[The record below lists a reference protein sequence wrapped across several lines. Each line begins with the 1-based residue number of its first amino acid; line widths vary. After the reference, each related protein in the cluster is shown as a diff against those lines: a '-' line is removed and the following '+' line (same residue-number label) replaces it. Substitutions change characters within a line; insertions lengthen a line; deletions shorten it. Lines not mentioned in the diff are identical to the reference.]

1 MFRKHFLKALEYSI
15 ESGAKEISN
24 VLKKPNMDIGYMLLN
39 SGSKLDRSRL
49 ETYNLQMAFSNIM
62 EKMPELEVSN
72 DELEC
77 LSESVEYYAN
87 LGDVLLAEILFQ
99 AARQVKSLPV
109 LVDLIGATKKLMP
122 LIENQD
128 TGQSSDVIKELCAK
142 RVRVMHDMY
151 SKDKTAKEK
160 SLDQALDQALD
171 MLAVKLLGIPT
182 ILQEVLVER
191 AGELIYHHLIESK
204 HSRHKEVQECQP

>member
-1 MFRKHFLKALEYSI
+1 MFRKHFLKALEYSVA
-15 ESGAKEISN
+15 SGAIEISN

-49 ETYNLQMAFSNIM
+49 ETYNLRMAFSNIM

-99 AARQVKSLPV
+99 SARQVKSLPV

-128 TGQSSDVIKELCAK
+128 SGQSSDVIKELCAK

-160 SLDQALDQALD
+160 SLDQALD

-204 HSRHKEVQECQP
+204 HSRHKEVQECKP

>member
-1 MFRKHFLKALEYSI
+1 MFRKHFLKALEYSVA
-15 ESGAKEISN
+15 SGAKEISN

-49 ETYNLQMAFSNIM
+49 ETYNLRMAFSNIM

-99 AARQVKSLPV
+99 SARQVKSLPV

-128 TGQSSDVIKELCAK
+128 SGQSSDVIKELCAK

-160 SLDQALDQALD
+160 SLDQALD

-204 HSRHKEVQECQP
+204 HSRHKEVQECKP